1 MTPNKHYDLK
11 YSLPTMEDVQDIV
24 KKIAER
30 FEGLPASDAVKV
42 LIEQEAKRKIVENIN
57 VSVDALCVQKPLT
70 KDSVKVVQVVNK
82 TSDVKA
88 VRLSELDS
96 EIKKTE
102 DDIIQLLNEQAA
114 IISKCFFTPNQFQ
127 PTPHR
132 GIY

>member
-1 MTPNKHYDLK
+1 MLAFD
-11 YSLPTMEDVQDIV
+11 
-24 KKIAER
+24 
-30 FEGLPASDAVKV
+30 ASTFTSSPSITSCD
-42 LIEQEAKRKIVENIN
+42 
-57 VSVDALCVQKPLT
+57 QKPLT

-82 TSDVKA
+82 TSNVKA

-127 PTPHR
+127 PSPLR

>member
-1 MTPNKHYDLK
+1 MQKHYELK
-11 YSLPTMEDVQDIV
+11 YSFPSLADVQGIV
-24 KKIAER
+24 KKIASR
-30 FEGLPASDAVKV
+30 YEGLPASLSVAC
-42 LIEQEAKRKIVENIN
+42 LIRDEAHKEISKLFNLSVEI
-57 VSVDALCVQKPLT
+57 LCDQKPLT

-82 TSDVKA
+82 TSNVKA

-127 PTPHR
+127 PSPLR